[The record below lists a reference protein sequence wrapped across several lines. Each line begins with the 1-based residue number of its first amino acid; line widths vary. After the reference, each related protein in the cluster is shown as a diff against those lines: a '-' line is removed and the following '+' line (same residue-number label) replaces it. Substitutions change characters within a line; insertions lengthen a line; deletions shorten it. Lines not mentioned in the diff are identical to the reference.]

1 MGIPYHRF
9 SALIVGSLATGA
21 RLRYSFGMAIDE
33 AEVERLAAQLGL
45 GIDPASRAAVARNL
59 EVLLQAARLVAEF
72 PLPEET
78 EPAPR
83 FEP

>member
-1 MGIPYHRF
+1 MSGPPH
-9 SALIVGSLATGA
+9 V
-21 RLRYSFGMAIDE
+21 DE
-33 AEVERLAAQLGL
+33 AEVERLATRIGL
-45 GIDPASRAAVARNL
+45 TIDPALRAAVAANL
-59 EVLLQAARLVAEF
+59 AGLLHAARLVAEF

>member
-1 MGIPYHRF
+1 
-9 SALIVGSLATGA
+9 V
-21 RLRYSFGMAIDE
+21 RYSFRVTIDE
-33 AEVERLAAQLGL
+33 AEVERLAAQVGL
-45 GIDPASRAAVARNL
+45 TIAPTSRAAVAANL
-59 EVLLQAARLVAEF
+59 KGLLDAARLVAEF